1 MITFLSDYGPGD
13 EYVGVVEGVIA
24 RIAPDVRVLHL
35 GHGVPPQDVR
45 TGARRLARSLPFVPA
60 GVHLAVVD
68 PGVGGARR
76 AVAIRCGAR
85 WLVGPDNGL
94 LEPAASAF
102 GIDEVVDVSES
113 PWRLQPVSATFHG
126 RDVFGP
132 VAAHLAL
139 GHRPDG
145 PRIDGDQLLRPS
157 PLPAGKVHV
166 VEVDGFGNLITDAA
180 LPPSAVR
187 IAGHDVALGRTFCD
201 VEPGGLVIYEDSAGD
216 VAVAVNGGSAA
227 ALLGVRAGD
236 ELDLGVS
243 HDAG

>member
-1 MITFLSDYGPGD
+1 MLVTFLSDYGPGD

-24 RIAPDVRVLHL
+24 TIAPEVRVIHL
-35 GHGVPPQDVR
+35 GHGVPAQDVR
-45 TGARRLARSLPFVPA
+45 TGARRLARSLPFTPA

-68 PGVGGARR
+68 PGVGGTRGAL
-76 AVAIRCGAR
+76 AIRCGAR

-94 LEPAASAF
+94 LVPAAEVF

-139 GHRPDG
+139 GTMPDG
-145 PRIDGDQLLRPS
+145 PRLDGAALVR
-157 PLPAGKVHV
+157 LPALPADKVNV

-180 LPPSAVR
+180 LPPGERVR
-187 IAGHDVALGRTFCD
+187 IGGHEVVVGRTFGD
-201 VEPGGLVIYEDSAGD
+201 APVGGLVIYEDSAGD

-227 ALLGVRAGD
+227 ALLGLAAGD
-236 ELDLGVS
+236 ELEL
-243 HDAG
+243 A

>member
-1 MITFLSDYGPGD
+1 MFVTFLSDYGPGD

-24 RIAPDVRVLHL
+24 SIAPDVRVIHL
-35 GHGVPPQDVR
+35 GHGVPAQDVR
-45 TGARRLARSLPFVPA
+45 TGARRLARALPFTPA

-76 AVAIRCGAR
+76 GLAIRCGAR

-94 LEPAASAF
+94 LVPAGERF
-102 GIDEVVDVSES
+102 GIDEVVDVSDS

-139 GHRPDG
+139 GEAPDG
-145 PRIDGDQLLRPS
+145 PRLDGEALVRLAA
-157 PLPAGKVHV
+157 LPADKVNV

-180 LPPSAVR
+180 LPTGERVR
-187 IAGHDVALGRTFCD
+187 IGGHEVVVGRTFGD
-201 VEPGGLVIYEDSAGD
+201 VEVGGLVIYEDSAGD
-216 VAVAVNGGSAA
+216 IAVAVNGGSAA
-227 ALLGVRAGD
+227 ALLGVGAGD
-236 ELDLGVS
+236 ELEL
-243 HDAG
+243 A

>member
-1 MITFLSDYGPGD
+1 VITFLSDYGPGD

-24 RIAPDVRVLHL
+24 TIAPQVRVLHL
-35 GHGVPPQDVR
+35 GHGVPAQDVR
-45 TGARRLARSLPFVPA
+45 TGARRLARALPFVPA

-76 AVAIRCGAR
+76 AVAVRCGAR

-94 LEPAASAF
+94 LVPAAESF
-102 GIDEVVDVSES
+102 GIDEVVEVSAS
-113 PWRLQPVSATFHG
+113 PWRLEPVSATFHG

-139 GHRPDG
+139 GELPDG
-145 PRIDGDQLLRPS
+145 PRMNGVELVR
-157 PLPAGKVHV
+157 LPALPVDKVNV

-180 LPPSAVR
+180 LPSSAVR
-187 IAGHDVALGRTFCD
+187 IAGHEVAVGRTFGD
-201 VEPGGLVIYEDSAGD
+201 VPPGGLVIYEDSAGD

-227 ALLGVRAGD
+227 ALLGVSAGD
-236 ELDLGVS
+236 ELELS
-243 HDAG
+243 

>member
-24 RIAPDVRVLHL
+24 AIAPSERVIHL
-35 GHGVPPQDVR
+35 GHGVPAQDVR
-45 TGARRLARSLPFVPA
+45 TGARRLARALPFVPA

-76 AVAIRCGAR
+76 AVAVRCGAR

-94 LEPAASAF
+94 LVPAAESF
-102 GIDEVVDVSES
+102 GIDEVVEVSAS
-113 PWRLQPVSATFHG
+113 PWRLEPVSATFHG

-139 GHRPDG
+139 GELPDG
-145 PRIDGDQLLRPS
+145 PRTNGDELVR
-157 PLPAGKVHV
+157 LPALPADKVNV

-180 LPPSAVR
+180 LPSSAVR
-187 IAGHDVALGRTFCD
+187 IAGHDVAVGRTFGD
-201 VEPGGLVIYEDSAGD
+201 VPPGGLVIYEDSAGD

-227 ALLGVRAGD
+227 ALLGVSAGD
-236 ELDLGVS
+236 ELELS
-243 HDAG
+243 

>member
-24 RIAPDVRVLHL
+24 RIAPEVRVIHL
-35 GHGVPPQDVR
+35 GHGVPAQDVR

-94 LEPAASAF
+94 LVPAALAF
-102 GIDEVVDVSES
+102 GVDEVVDVGASR
-113 PWRLQPVSATFHG
+113 WRLEPVSATFHG

-139 GHRPDG
+139 GLEPDG
-145 PRIDGDQLLRPS
+145 PRLDGDQLVRLPD
-157 PLPAGKVHV
+157 LPAGKVNV

-180 LPPSAVR
+180 LPSDGVR
-187 IAGHDVALGRTFCD
+187 IAGHDVALGRTFGD
-201 VEPGGLVIYEDSAGD
+201 VAPGALVIYEDSAGD

-236 ELDLGVS
+236 ELELS
-243 HDAG
+243 